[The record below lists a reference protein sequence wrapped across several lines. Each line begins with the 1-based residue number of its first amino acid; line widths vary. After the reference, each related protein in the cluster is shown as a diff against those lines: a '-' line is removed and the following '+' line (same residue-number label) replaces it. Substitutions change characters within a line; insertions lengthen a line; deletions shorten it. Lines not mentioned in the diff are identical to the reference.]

1 MHELSIA
8 EGIIDIVEQTAR
20 TNNVRHVK
28 SVRIA
33 VGELAGVDI
42 ESLRFA
48 WQSVTRGGCAKNASL
63 IIDRPAGMAWC
74 MDCAKEVPLKRYG
87 DACPHCGR
95 YHLTATS
102 GTELRV
108 IDIIADDS
116 VNGMI

>member
-8 EGIIDIVEQTAR
+8 EGIIEIVERTAKS
-20 TNNVRHVK
+20 NNVSRVK

-48 WQSVTRGGCAKNASL
+48 WQSVTRQGCAQNAQL
-63 IIDRPAGMAWC
+63 IIEQPPGKAWC
-74 MDCAKEVPLKRYG
+74 MDCAQTVSLKRYG
-87 DACPHCGR
+87 EACPICGGF
-95 YHLTATS
+95 HLTATG
-102 GTELRV
+102 GTELKV

-116 VNGMI
+116 Q